1 MDSYSDMVNAF
12 KMCEKDS
19 SYQNLLKL
27 MNACKRHIDEVD
39 EEEDYAA
46 PSPIPF
52 SDLKALYSSA
62 PADPRFTGNIGLSP
76 TALSVTIDL
85 GKECTRE
92 YPFPTI
98 MHAFQ
103 AHKELYSKDIR
114 FDTNTEYNMVSYS
127 TVSLAEANTM
137 GSEVN
142 LRVDDWDRAKRRIM
156 KQLMQTH
163 LEQCPSTLKKLKD
176 HKGDILENQLPD
188 FYWGYHV
195 GSGRNEIGKIWMEL
209 RDQLRDQAVSQP
221 PRYDGDRGSKR
232 SRECKLE

>member
-1 MDSYSDMVNAF
+1 MLVKVF
-12 KMCEKDS
+12 KECEKES
-19 SYQNLLKL
+19 SADAKETLKKL
-27 MNACKRHIDEVD
+27 MNAVRTHI
-39 EEEDYAA
+39 EEQEGEQEKVVA
-46 PSPIPF
+46 
-52 SDLKALYSSA
+52 SDLKTLFSSV
-62 PADPRFTGNIGLSP
+62 PANPCFTTNIGLSP
-76 TALSVTIDL
+76 IALSVTVDL

-98 MHAFQ
+98 IHAFQ
-103 AHKELYSKDIR
+103 AHKELYNKDIR
-114 FDTNTEYNMVSYS
+114 FDTNTEYNMMLYS
-127 TVSLAEANTM
+127 TVSLKEANTM

-176 HKGDILENQLPD
+176 HKGDILENILPD

-209 RDQLRDQAVSQP
+209 RDESLRE
-221 PRYDGDRGSKR
+221 RGSKR
-232 SRECKLE
+232 SHASV